1 MAKSDWY
8 IIPESEGEMVD
19 WETGDVE
26 DSGEEAE
33 GEGIG
38 VFEII
43 VDGQGMNDEDIGW
56 GER

>member
-8 IIPESEGEMVD
+8 IVSESEGEMVD
-19 WETGDVE
+19 WEKGDVE
-26 DSGEEAE
+26 DSVEEAE

-43 VDGQGMNDEDIGW
+43 VDGQRMNDEDIGW